1 MIKEQTPSD
10 PTKTAAGE
18 LSADVTDVK
27 NAQQG
32 PGRRHGRSRLTAG
45 QKPRW
50 TAWAVAAGA
59 LIVAA
64 ALMALIGFNIAG
76 WLIITAILY
85 VVAMYVTTTI
95 MENRRKATDG
105 LWTNLIV
112 GSFLIAL
119 IPLISVLWTV
129 ISHGTPGLTAPGFF
143 ASDMKGV
150 TGITD
155 QKTEAGEMP
164 LIGGIKHA
172 LMGTLL
178 ITLAATIISVPI
190 GLLTSIYLVEY
201 SNDNSLSK
209 VIRFFVDV
217 MTGIPSIV
225 AGLFASG
232 LMMFICQKILQ
243 MPPGSNVMGF
253 SAAVGLSVLMIPV
266 VVRSTE
272 EMLRVVPNELRE
284 ASAALGVRKWRT
296 TLKVVLPTAI
306 SGIASGITL
315 AIARVVGETAP
326 ILVTAGVALSTN
338 FNLFKDWMMTLPV
351 FIYRQLMN
359 PTAPMAPT
367 ASEERA
373 WGAALVLIIIVM
385 LLNLLARVVAK
396 IFAPKTAGR

>member
-50 TAWAVAAGA
+50 TAWAVAGGA
-59 LIVAA
+59 LIIAA